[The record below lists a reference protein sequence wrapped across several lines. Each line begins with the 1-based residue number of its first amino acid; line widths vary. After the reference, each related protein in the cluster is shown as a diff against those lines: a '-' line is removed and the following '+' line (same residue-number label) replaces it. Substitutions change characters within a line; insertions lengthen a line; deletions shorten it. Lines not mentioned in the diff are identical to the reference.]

1 MSSILIS
8 KHTHTVNKRTLP
20 IHNKLTEL
28 SIISWNIHDM
38 MTRKEGPKTD
48 DHDFLDI
55 ITKSTIFCLQETK
68 QEFFIPNYECFNSNR
83 PIFRSGGICIGI
95 HRSIASQ
102 IRVLKTGCPDFQAV
116 TMFPHDETSRFTLSL
131 IHI

>member
-1 MSSILIS
+1 
-8 KHTHTVNKRTLP
+8 
-20 IHNKLTEL
+20 
-28 SIISWNIHDM
+28 M

-83 PIFRSGGICIGI
+83 PKSRSGGICIGI

-102 IRVLKTGCPDFQAV
+102 IRVLKTECPDFQAV
-116 TMFPHDETSRFTLSL
+116 TMFPHDEASRFTIINVYDSPENSSYKAKARNGCNSSGPVATTLDL
-131 IHI
+131 ILEFRAKKP